1 MASMGDLKWLVLSG
15 LLIFVLKI
23 CFMIFKKFRFQF
35 EPVSVFLL
43 NYFGTLALYL
53 FSSDITFLLS
63 EFPASEEKCFQYIFF
78 LFASMAF
85 SLSVLCMQAD
95 RFLAIFWSIH
105 YKNRVTTDR
114 AGKACCLSLLLSLI
128 VACGKCD
135 WQELYRL
142 CFPNQPTV
150 HKENQHITRRHPK
163 IAICG
168 GHCCGVSLRSGSWQ
182 KISKSCPKPSEYAF
196 KQPLGY
202 QEGPKNE

>member
-114 AGKACCLSLLLSLI
+114 AGKACFLSLLLSLI
-128 VACGKCD
+128 VACGMNVIDKNYTACVSPISVV
-135 WQELYRL
+135 Y
-142 CFPNQPTV
+142 
-150 HKENQHITRRHPK
+150 TRK
-163 IAICG
+163 TNI
-168 GHCCGVSLRSGSWQ
+168 SL
-182 KISKSCPKPSEYAF
+182 E
-196 KQPLGY
+196 GY
-202 QEGPKNE
+202 MWRTLLRCLSTQW